1 MNRSRRADMNSIT
14 ASTPGRISPKG
25 VPLRRRSRK
34 ARRDLQAGLAAG
46 RSGDDESERR
56 LFLIALQARAFLEPA
71 WLEWHASSGGDIP
84 APLSRSTCG
93 RSSLFLKR
101 VLQTLNPFPG
111 VEPRATFGFHAGNE
125 WKSHAWVEIG
135 GHIIDLTADQFGD
148 EPVIVTAR
156 PDPRYQKG
164 VCDSDYPEFVR
175 AHRRAVERLWARWQ
189 ASSGRQV
196 TGQVRSVRSGG

>member
-1 MNRSRRADMNSIT
+1 MNSIS
-14 ASTPGRISPKG
+14 ANLPGRISQNGMLP
-25 VPLRRRSRK
+25 RRRGRK
-34 ARRDLQAGLAAG
+34 ARRAEQAGISAVG
-46 RSGDDESERR
+46 SGDEATERR
-56 LFLIALQARAFLEPA
+56 LFLIALQVRAFLEPA
-71 WLEWHASSGGDIP
+71 WLEWHTSSGGDIP

-101 VLQTLNPFPG
+101 VLHALSPCAGDAPQ
-111 VEPRATFGFHAGNE
+111 AYFGFHAGNE
-125 WKSHAWVEIG
+125 WKSHAWVETCDR
-135 GHIIDLTADQFGD
+135 IIDLTADQFGD

-189 ASSGRQV
+189 AWSGRRV
-196 TGQVRSVRSGG
+196 NGRVRTVRSGG